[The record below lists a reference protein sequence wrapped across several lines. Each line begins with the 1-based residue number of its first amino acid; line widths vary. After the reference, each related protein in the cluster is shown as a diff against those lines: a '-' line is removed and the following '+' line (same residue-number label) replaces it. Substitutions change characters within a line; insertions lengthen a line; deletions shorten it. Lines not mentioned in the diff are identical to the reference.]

1 MRHRNRSAPC
11 GPPTISCDTSP
22 CISCCK
28 SVTCCSLSFPQC
40 LNQTGDARSESS
52 VTERAE
58 PEWSAGEGN
67 ESDTLMFD
75 TRESGQL
82 TVKRLDAA
90 EKPLLQLSM
99 PLNDPLDTL
108 PDNMTP
114 DSPLVRLTV
123 GDTAVEALAFNAG
136 LRYLVIQLKD
146 GPASL
151 LDNIKPDMVPLA
163 ALQEDT
169 YPVFGIIVAIRPVDD
184 PNHDHLVRFWAPWN
198 LSWEDPVTGSAQ
210 SVVAPHFERLLGKS
224 SLRARQASARG
235 GELQVEVDRKA
246 SRVRA
251 AGQAVIVLS
260 GQLHL

>member
-1 MRHRNRSAPC
+1 MNLSETAYIQPVSDSP
-11 GPPTISCDTSP
+11 GDTP
-22 CISCCK
+22 F
-28 SVTCCSLSFPQC
+28 VTCDRFSLRWFTPMDEVALC
-40 LNQTGDARSESS
+40 GHATVA
-52 VTERAE
+52 
-58 PEWSAGEGN
+58 SAAALFQGEGN